1 MFINHFDEGEIYMK
15 ENRAEK
21 EMGIAKNSYQSLLR
35 QFRASNEEIISL
47 KDQLEF
53 LKEKKEALITTN
65 NLILQEL
72 EKHHQKE
79 KIFRNVIKNFFL
91 IFIVKKLNILEGKI
105 IQLRAESQYYKSKYR
120 EAEKQYKEERIGNE
134 NDLLQLK
141 RMLSE

>member
-1 MFINHFDEGEIYMK
+1 VFINHFDEGEIYMK